1 MAQLNEGVNGKL
13 VSLLVEIL
21 EGILAASIALL
32 VLINGVK
39 LLINVLMGSV
49 SSMEVSKELILRIL
63 DMALLLI
70 LSVDVLRTLITAIR
84 ARYLPI
90 RIVVEA
96 AMIAVLREIISIEVR
111 HLDYKMVFTL
121 TVAIIGLGLVWL
133 LIFNVERRHMAAE
146 SPHSGSPGQG

>member
-1 MAQLNEGVNGKL
+1 MTYLNERDNVRL

-21 EGILAASIALL
+21 EGLLAASIALL

-39 LLINVLMGSV
+39 LLINVLMDSV
-49 SSMEVSKELILRIL
+49 NTMEVNKEFILKVL
-63 DMALLLI
+63 DTALLLI

-133 LIFNVERRHMAAE
+133 LIFNTERKHVAASRSQRE
-146 SPHSGSPGQG
+146 GLG